1 VLAGTHGHSETVV
14 TLIDQMKAEPWRFDF
29 FHTLRRLE
37 RANPDRARIGDSAAR
52 REEFVDLGQ
61 TPYLDFPAS
70 NISSVDDR
78 DGRLRILVK
87 FLGLLGPQ
95 GALPLATTDETVG
108 WHLMRDDAF
117 PRFLD
122 LLNGRFLQ
130 LFFRAWADARPI
142 AQHDRPMEDR
152 FIAYVGSFAGL
163 GSDVFI
169 NRDTVPDMAKLS
181 FAGLVAPSAKS
192 ASRLTR
198 FLQGL
203 FDVRVEID
211 EFVGTW
217 LSFDPDHCSRL
228 GGTNAALGHD
238 VLVGSRVFSVEDK
251 IRIRVFVKDFV
262 QYEQFLPSETR
273 NLSEPLAD
281 AVFFYIGDELEWEV
295 ELAIPA
301 GAVVPAK
308 LGQSGRLGWTS
319 WVSPNWI
326 SAEEYRCDARFDLSE
341 RLRAR
346 RSTATNASTI

>member
-1 VLAGTHGHSETVV
+1 MAGPHGYPEAAV

-29 FHTLRRLE
+29 FQTLRQLE
-37 RANPDRARIGDSAAR
+37 RSNPDQPRIGDSAAR

-61 TPYLDFPAS
+61 TPYLEFPAS
-70 NISSVDDR
+70 NLSSVDDR

-95 GALPLATTDETVG
+95 GALPLATTDESVG
-108 WHLMRDDAF
+108 WQLMRDDAF

-142 AQHDRPMEDR
+142 AQHDRPSDDR

-163 GSDVFI
+163 GSDIFA
-169 NRDTVPDMAKLS
+169 NRDAVPDMAKLS
-181 FAGLVAPSAKS
+181 FAGLVSPRAKS
-192 ASRLTR
+192 ASRLAGL
-198 FLQGL
+198 LQGL

-211 EFVGTW
+211 EFVGSW
-217 LSFDPDHCSRL
+217 LPFEANYCSRL
-228 GGTNAALGHD
+228 GAAHARLGHD
-238 VLVGSRVFSVEDK
+238 ALLGSRVFSVEDK
-251 IRIRVFVKDFV
+251 IRVRVFVKDFA
-262 QYEQFLPSETR
+262 QYEQFLPTEAP

-281 AVFFYIGDELEWEV
+281 AVYFYIGDELEWEV

-301 GAVVPAK
+301 GAVVPIK

-319 WVSPNWI
+319 WVSPNWA
-326 SAEEYRCDARFDLSE
+326 STEEYRRDARFNLAE
-341 RLRAR
+341 RLRAG
-346 RSTATNASTI
+346 RSAATDASPI